1 MKKIVGLDALYVAL
15 IAIVLVGNFFLQS
28 LFLKLDF
35 SKGRAYTL
43 APSTQKIISHLD
55 KTATVTFYVTSAL
68 PSQLAPYKRQVDDL
82 LGEYRSDSH
91 GKVSIVVKD
100 PSKDPKIAQEAASY
114 GVPSLQ
120 FSQQEKDKYAVST
133 AYFGLGVTYDT
144 KKTTVQ
150 KVVDIGNL
158 EYDLT
163 SSLYKLSTKEMPK
176 VGLMGTEV
184 VGAQLQSLQ
193 QASANQFSLVNVATP
208 DASLKALVVF
218 DSDSKQYSTDEA
230 NMIQQYVD
238 YGGKALVFVDGV
250 WINADQQLATQK
262 AGHNLTELLKH
273 WGLTLQENFVL
284 STSAQL
290 INYSP
295 QNSGNQMQL
304 LAPYPFWIKTNNFR
318 GNTSFFS
325 NVNQVVLPWVASL
338 SLNRTNAYSPEPLIT
353 TPVQSW
359 QLTGSVNLSPESIAE
374 PKQTDLKSFVVAAR
388 SKGTRGGGEVVVI
401 PSARFVQDQFI
412 PRDQSNL
419 GVTLNILSEFA
430 SGGALS
436 GIRQRAVDMYYIP
449 DLSDSQKDMFKYAN
463 ILLLPGVAALYG
475 IWRLSKRGS
484 SSK

>member
-1 MKKIVGLDALYVAL
+1 MKKIIGLDALYVVL
-15 IAIVLVGNFFLQS
+15 IILVIAGNFFLQG

-43 APSTQKIISHLD
+43 SPSTRKVVSRLD

-82 LGEYRSDSH
+82 LGEYRSDGH

-100 PSKDPKIAQEAASY
+100 PSKDQKTAQEAQSY

-120 FSQQEKDKYAVST
+120 FSQQEKNKYAVST
-133 AYFGLGVTYDT
+133 AYFGIGLSYDN

-150 KVVDIGNL
+150 KVVDISNL

-163 SSLYKLSTKEMPK
+163 SSLYKLSTKELPK
-176 VGLMGTEV
+176 IGMIGTDV
-184 VGAQLQSLQ
+184 ISNQLQSLQ
-193 QASANQFSLVNVATP
+193 QAAANQFLLTSS
-208 DASLKALVVF
+208 ASPEASMKAIVVF
-218 DSDSKQYSTDEA
+218 DSDSKEYSTEEA
-230 NMIQQYVD
+230 MLIQKYVD
-238 YGGKALVFVDGV
+238 QGGKALVFVDGI
-250 WINADQQLATQK
+250 WINADQQLSTQK
-262 AGHNLTELLKH
+262 AGHNLSSLLKH
-273 WGLTLQENFVL
+273 WGITLRENFIL

-290 INYSP
+290 INYTP
-295 QNSGNQMQL
+295 RNSESQMQL

-318 GNTSFFS
+318 SGTSFFS
-325 NVNQVVLPWVASL
+325 NINQVVFPWVSSL
-338 SLNRTNAYSPEPLIT
+338 SLTKTTGYSPEPLIT
-353 TPVQSW
+353 TPAQSW
-359 QLTGSVNLSPESIAE
+359 ELAGSVNLSPEAIVE
-374 PKQTDLKSFVVAAR
+374 PKQSDLSSFNLAAS
-388 SKGTRGGGEVVVI
+388 SKAVSGGGEVVVI
-401 PSARFVQDQFI
+401 PSSRFVQDQFI

-449 DLSDSQKDMFKYAN
+449 DLSDSQKDLFKYTN
-463 ILLLPGVAALYG
+463 IFLLPLLAALYG
-475 IWRLSKRGS
+475 VWRLTKRGR